1 MKLKKYQFTSFFMA
15 AILLTGGI
23 ASGITDVYAD
33 SATGEK
39 VKIGYYPWED
49 FQEGTSDGTAKSG
62 YSYEYI
68 QEVASY
74 TG

>member
-49 FQEGTSDGTAKSG
+49 FQEGTSDGTA
-62 YSYEYI
+62 
-68 QEVASY
+68 
-74 TG
+74 

>member
-39 VKIGYYPWED
+39 VKIGYYPRED
-49 FQEGTSDGTAKSG
+49 LYQKQE
-62 YSYEYI
+62 ER
-68 QEVASY
+68 
-74 TG
+74 